1 MTAATATAARTLE
14 VGDILASQWG
24 YEQTN
29 VCLYEVIKAS
39 KCFVTVR
46 EISAL
51 SMATGWAQDLKA
63 PRPGAYI
70 GEPMRRKV
78 KDYSIAQDRPFIEVS
93 SYENAYLWD
102 GRPMEATSWY

>member
-29 VCLYEVIKAS
+29 VCFYEVIKAS
-39 KCFVTVR
+39 RFFVTVR

-51 SMATGWAQDLKA
+51 SMPTGWAQDLKA
-63 PRPGAYI
+63 PRPGSYI

-78 KDYSIAQDRPFIEVS
+78 KDYSIAKDSPYIEIKS
-93 SYENAYLWD
+93 FELARLWD
-102 GRPMEATSWY
+102 GRPTEATSWY